1 MTAGLALRG
10 ASSSMSEPVL
20 SNVPIA
26 DHALLSDCHSAAMV
40 TRDGFDRLA
49 LLPSFRLT
57 GRIRQAP
64 GRECLALAHHS
75 RQRAGCGSVL
85 LMSAGD

>member
-1 MTAGLALRG
+1 MTAGLALTG

-26 DHALLSDCHSAAMV
+26 DHALLSDCHSALLSDCHSAAMV
-40 TRDGFDRLA
+40 TRDRFDRLA

-64 GRECLALAHHS
+64 GRECLAPAHHS
-75 RQRAGCGSVL
+75 
-85 LMSAGD
+85 